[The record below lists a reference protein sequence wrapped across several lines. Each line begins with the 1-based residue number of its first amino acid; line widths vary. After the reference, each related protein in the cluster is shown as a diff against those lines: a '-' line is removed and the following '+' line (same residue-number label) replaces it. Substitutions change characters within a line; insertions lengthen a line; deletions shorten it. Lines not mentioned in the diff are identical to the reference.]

1 MLHIILSLSPVVTG
15 VVRIIAGVWTEEN
28 CYLWGS
34 GDGDLN
40 ICFQVGNAEV
50 LNLEDRGEMPGD
62 GGYSSYRYNRA
73 TQWQPQSIDGETH
86 LTYNSHFQIIAQWIW
101 C

>member
-15 VVRIIAGVWTEEN
+15 VVIVRIIAGVWTEEN

-86 LTYNSHFQIIAQWIW
+86 LTHNSHFTIIAQ
-101 C
+101 